1 MVVEQPKWKLLL
13 TPLDTVRTSKQE
25 FLDEN
30 CVVPMGAVT
39 IFAGR
44 GGEGKTTLALDYVA
58 RVTTGKLKGDY
69 LGKPRNVLIISSEDD
84 LSTQLK
90 PKLIA
95 AGFTDGRVAHVQI
108 EWSWADGTTSKDVP
122 SLLKHLPA
130 IREAI
135 EQTDPLLIVFDPL
148 MSSMEGDANRP
159 SDVRRSLQP
168 LMGLLHEYNLA
179 CIAIAHVN
187 KGTGTVAGDRL
198 SGSHTFRDVARSLLL
213 FAHDKEAD
221 ERICTQDKSSYS
233 PNGTDSFK
241 FKLVTVTV
249 PTDDGRDT
257 TVAKVELLGPS
268 TQSVSDIWA
277 MDRDPDAAANQ
288 GAKGWLREYLEAAGG
303 PVLQSEIV
311 AAGDSYGY
319 ALRTLQ
325 EAARRLKVVRTG
337 GGHNGPV
344 SWSLPVTDAS
354 HASHASHADPLGLAP
369 NAPNAPNTENEL
381 PL

>member
-1 MVVEQPKWKLLL
+1 
-13 TPLDTVRTSKQE
+13 
-25 FLDEN
+25 
-30 CVVPMGAVT
+30 MGAVS

-58 RVTTGKLKGDY
+58 RVTTGKLRGDY

-84 LSTQLK
+84 PATQLK

-95 AGFTDGRVAHVQI
+95 AGCVTDRVDLVNVRVK
-108 EWSWADGTTSKDVP
+108 WADGVTAKDVP
-122 SLLKHLPA
+122 SLLQDLEV

-135 EQTDPLLIVFDPL
+135 EHTKPLLIVFDPL

-159 SDVRRSLQP
+159 TDVRRSLQP

-187 KGTGTVAGDRL
+187 KGAGTVAGERL
-198 SGSHTFRDVARSLLL
+198 AGASTFRDVCRSLLL
-213 FAHDKEAD
+213 FAHNKETD

-249 PTDDGRDT
+249 PTDDGRET

-268 TQSVSDIWA
+268 SQSVSDIWA
-277 MDRDPDAAANQ
+277 MDRDPDGATNQSAA
-288 GAKGWLREYLEAAGG
+288 GWLREYLEAAGG
-303 PVLQSEIV
+303 PVLQAEIV
-311 AAGDSYGY
+311 AAGESYGY
-319 ALRTLQ
+319 AERTLQ
-325 EAARRLKVVRTG
+325 AAARRLQVARTG
-337 GGHNGPV
+337 GGHNGPM
-344 SWSLPVTDAS
+344 SWGLQSKDAS
-354 HASHASHADPLGLAP
+354 PASPASPADPLGLAP
-369 NAPNAPNTENEL
+369 NAPNAPDTENEL

>member
-1 MVVEQPKWKLLL
+1 
-13 TPLDTVRTSKQE
+13 
-25 FLDEN
+25 
-30 CVVPMGAVT
+30 MGAVT

-58 RVTTGKLKGDY
+58 RVTTGQLNGDY

-95 AGFTDGRVAHVQI
+95 AGCITERVSHVQI
-108 EWSWADGTTSKDVP
+108 ESAWADGTTSKDSP

-135 EQTDPLLIVFDPL
+135 EYAHPLLIVFDPL

-187 KGTGTVAGDRL
+187 KGAGTVAGDRL
-198 SGSHTFRDVARSLLL
+198 SGAHSLRDVCRSLLL
-213 FAHDKEAD
+213 FAHNKETD

-268 TQSVSDIWA
+268 NESVSDIWA
-277 MDRDPDAAANQ
+277 MDRDPDGANNK
-288 GAKGWLREYLEAAGG
+288 GAKGWLREYLEDAGG
-303 PVLQSEIV
+303 PVLQSAIK
-311 AAGDSYGY
+311 AAGLAAGY
-319 ALRTLQ
+319 AERTLQ
-325 EAARRLKVVRTG
+325 AASTQLPIVKTG
-337 GGHNGPV
+337 GGRNGPMW
-344 SWSLPVTDAS
+344 WSLQSKDAS
-354 HASHASHADPLGLAP
+354 PASPASHADPLGLAP
-369 NAPNAPNTENEL
+369 NAPNAPKTENEL